1 MYLACDM
8 SLPHQQIGFP
18 VIPMECQIKLLEK
31 LEIEFLDTMS
41 NK

>member
-1 MYLACDM
+1 M

-18 VIPMECQIKLLEK
+18 VILPECQIKLLEK

>member
-1 MYLACDM
+1 M

-18 VIPMECQIKLLEK
+18 IIPMGFQIKLLEK
-31 LEIEFLDTMS
+31 LEIEFLDTIS